1 MNACILIKTV
11 FQKNVLFQS
20 EIVETAFND
29 LTFIMSRKYNKTH
42 FFFFLF
48 ECFRNKSCQK
58 LYLNKLN

>member
-29 LTFIMSRKYNKTH
+29 LTFIISRKYNKTH
-42 FFFFLF
+42 FFFFI
-48 ECFRNKSCQK
+48 
-58 LYLNKLN
+58 